1 MNQQFVAW
9 CKKTEN
15 TLIKETDFHLPGMK
29 QLHGSEEL
37 SLTVVVMVIDA
48 TEQAIEKPEKTT
60 SLLLREKEASFP

>member
-15 TLIKETDFHLPGMK
+15 TLIKETDCHLPGMK

-37 SLTVVVMVIDA
+37 SLTVVVMDA
-48 TEQAIEKPEKTT
+48 TEQAIEKPQKTT
-60 SLLLREKEASFP
+60 SLLLREKEASFS